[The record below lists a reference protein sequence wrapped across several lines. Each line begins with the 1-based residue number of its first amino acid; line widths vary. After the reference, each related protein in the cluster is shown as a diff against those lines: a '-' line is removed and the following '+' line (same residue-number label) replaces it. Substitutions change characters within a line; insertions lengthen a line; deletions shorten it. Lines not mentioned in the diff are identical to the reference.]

1 MLFTATFFFPFAF
14 VVKKRGVMQQSAFGR
29 KIVDLK
35 VRLPDC
41 EINIILTSPGKLET
55 TTPPRELMKK

>member
-1 MLFTATFFFPFAF
+1 MLFTATIFFPFAF
-14 VVKKRGVMQQSAFGR
+14 VVKKRGVKQQSAFGR

-41 EINIILTSPGKLET
+41 EINIILTSSGK
-55 TTPPRELMKK
+55 